1 MPNTNQKTH
10 TFLNPIQNALYFKT
24 PQFLLDNEKY
34 ASLTNDDRMAYVVIN
49 DRFRFSEANGWIDE
63 KGEYYIY
70 FTIEAL
76 KRNCILEKTK
86 LSKLRNI

>member
-63 KGEYYIY
+63 KG
-70 FTIEAL
+70 FFQV
-76 KRNCILEKTK
+76 
-86 LSKLRNI
+86 S